1 MFFTKIK
8 SRRQRQNLKSLHKK
22 NVDVGKFV
30 KDFYVEKGVAY
41 ISCNVSG
48 YHDIIDKYSVEGYE
62 WLDASFARFVE
73 ENAIYIP
80 PEYPIILEIC
90 GHRFTKKQQTCIEE
104 TISDYYALKLGDVQM
119 TRNTSQKRFFFLVGI
134 MLLFAVV
141 IGVMSMFPDLPR
153 PIAEAPFVLFWM
165 ALWDSAEMFF
175 LDRQDII
182 QDKLEAAQLASMT
195 ITFYEK
201 FEDGPAE
208 PEVLQ
213 QVMEELNEETILPST
228 QWEQEDQE

>member
-90 GHRFTKKQQTCIEE
+90 GHRFTKKQQACIEE

>member
-90 GHRFTKKQQTCIEE
+90 GHRFTKKQQACIEE

-228 QWEQEDQE
+228 QWEQEE